1 MRGIHWFD
9 FETTV
14 SASTGRL
21 LVKVEAPIS
30 SDSYGDVELEGMKVL
45 LLNSETGEPTGNELL
60 PNKEQAEEIR
70 KEIWE
75 RVRENVNEDRRAD
88 YDEEN

>member
-1 MRGIHWFD
+1 MRRLHWFD

-14 SASTGRL
+14 STTTSRL
-21 LVKVEAPIS
+21 LVKVEATIS

-75 RVRENVNEDRRAD
+75 RVRENVNEDRGSD
-88 YDEEN
+88 YDEE

>member
-1 MRGIHWFD
+1 MSRMHWFD

-21 LVKVEAPIS
+21 LVKVEATIS

-45 LLNSETGEPTGNELL
+45 LLNPETGEPTGNELL
-60 PNKEQAEEIR
+60 PNKEQTADIR
-70 KEIWE
+70 EEIWE
-75 RVRENVNEDRRAD
+75 RVWENVNEDRGSD
-88 YDEEN
+88 YE

>member
-1 MRGIHWFD
+1 MRRMHWFD

-14 SASTGRL
+14 ASSTSRL
-21 LVKVEAPIS
+21 LVKVETTIS
-30 SDSYGDVELEGMKVL
+30 SDSYGDVELEGMKIL

-75 RVRENVNEDRRAD
+75 RVGENVNEDRGSD
-88 YDEEN
+88 YDEE